1 MQVLLVALISPWKGT
16 QSIVFTYLNQLPVT
30 VVQRVESGL
39 LQLEADYEIMSL
51 SGADEDTSSVLD
63 GFPRLGT
70 AFCSS
75 TLTSDSL
82 TSITGSF

>member
-30 VVQRVESGL
+30 VVQRAESGL
-39 LQLEADYEIMSL
+39 LQLEADYVL
-51 SGADEDTSSVLD
+51 VWGRSVLD